1 MMRLKKNPLLSL
13 IFFCSLF
20 YACEQKEITTP
31 NVIVIFADD
40 LGYADVG
47 CFGAEGFTKPHLD
60 QMADEG
66 ALFTDF
72 HVAAHVCTP
81 SRAALLTGRYPQR
94 IGLTRVLFPWSK
106 DGLAPEE
113 LTIAEVLQEEGYN
126 TTCIGK
132 WHLGHK
138 PEFLPTSQGFD
149 SYFGIPYSNDMS
161 QDGEVPVSA
170 EVKFNNGYTLEDY
183 LSFQGDSMSKENY
196 RRWVPNV
203 PLMRDTL
210 VVEWPVDQ
218 STLTQRYTSE
228 AISFVKEQRDK
239 PFFLYL
245 AHTMPHIPLYVS
257 DQFKGTSKKGI
268 YGDVIQ
274 EIDWSVGQILQT
286 LRNEGVDRQTLVIF
300 TSDNGP
306 WLLFGEEGG
315 SALPLR
321 DGKGSSYEGGQRV
334 PCIMWWPGTIPGN
347 YVCDQF
353 ASTMDILPTVAGL
366 AKAELPE
373 KLILDGYDILP
384 LMVNEEG
391 ALSPYDHFIYHGNEA
406 VRSGAWKYRFG
417 PEHGMWAFPPSEQE
431 GKDLS
436 KAKKEQLFNL
446 DDDRGETENLIKQY
460 PGKADELKVLL
471 SGKTEEF

>member
-1 MMRLKKNPLLSL
+1 
-13 IFFCSLF
+13 
-20 YACEQKEITTP
+20 
-31 NVIVIFADD
+31 
-40 LGYADVG
+40 
-47 CFGAEGFTKPHLD
+47 
-60 QMADEG
+60 
-66 ALFTDF
+66 
-72 HVAAHVCTP
+72 
-81 SRAALLTGRYPQR
+81 
-94 IGLTRVLFPWSK
+94 
-106 DGLAPEE
+106 
-113 LTIAEVLQEEGYN
+113 
-126 TTCIGK
+126 
-132 WHLGHK
+132 
-138 PEFLPTSQGFD
+138 
-149 SYFGIPYSNDMS
+149 
-161 QDGEVPVSA
+161 
-170 EVKFNNGYTLEDY
+170 VKFNEGYTREDY

-203 PLMRDTL
+203 PLMKDTL

-228 AISFVKEQRDK
+228 AISFVKEQKDK

-257 DQFKGTSKKGI
+257 DQFKGTSEKGI

-391 ALSPYDHFIYHGNEA
+391 ALSPYDHFIYTGNEA